1 MEERKDAKADP
12 RRVRLAALQALREKK
27 LAEAVT
33 NWQREL
39 RDKAYVEI
47 RQGRATD
54 RGSRGA
60 DGCPVGF
67 LPGSDSG

>member
-47 RQGRATD
+47 RQ
-54 RGSRGA
+54 
-60 DGCPVGF
+60 VGN
-67 LPGSDSG
+67 

>member
-1 MEERKDAKADP
+1 MHFRPVKLQG
-12 RRVRLAALQALREKK
+12 VRLNQLKCLRENASQPGGKITVNLNRRFVSALREKK

-47 RQGRATD
+47 RQ
-54 RGSRGA
+54 
-60 DGCPVGF
+60 VGN
-67 LPGSDSG
+67 